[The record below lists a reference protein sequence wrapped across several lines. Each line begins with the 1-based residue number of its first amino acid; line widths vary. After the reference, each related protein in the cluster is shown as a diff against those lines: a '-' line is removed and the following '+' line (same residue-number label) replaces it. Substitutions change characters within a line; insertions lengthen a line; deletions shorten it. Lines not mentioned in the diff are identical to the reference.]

1 LKNTAYLVLES
12 GQVFKGKRFGAD
24 RNVTGEIVFT
34 TGMTGYLET
43 LTNPGYYGQIVV
55 QTFPLVGNYGVIPSE
70 FESGKSHLKAYIVRE
85 WCQDPSNFRSEGN
98 LDAFLKSMGI
108 VGLYDIDTRALT
120 RIIRKNG
127 VMNARITSSLDDH
140 ETLTENIKK
149 YGIQNPIESVSCSKT
164 TRFAGDNPLYNVVL
178 WDFGFMKRIKT
189 GLERRGCAVTIV
201 PAFSKAAEIAAL
213 KPNGVVLSNGPGNPA
228 EYSEI
233 VSEVAKLADM
243 KIPLLGISL
252 GHQFMALSQG
262 AKTERL
268 KYGHRGSNHPVR
280 DLSSGRLLITEQS
293 HQYVVIG
300 GAPPENAKVRYINT
314 NDGTVEGIDYARI
327 PAFSVQFYPDGA
339 VFDRFIN
346 LMKGVG

>member
-1 LKNTAYLVLES
+1 
-12 GQVFKGKRFGAD
+12 
-24 RNVTGEIVFT
+24 
-34 TGMTGYLET
+34 M
-43 LTNPGYYGQIVV
+43 
-55 QTFPLVGNYGVIPSE
+55 
-70 FESGKSHLKAYIVRE
+70 
-85 WCQDPSNFRSEGN
+85 
-98 LDAFLKSMGI
+98 
-108 VGLYDIDTRALT
+108 
-120 RIIRKNG
+120 
-127 VMNARITSSLDDH
+127 
-140 ETLTENIKK
+140 
-149 YGIQNPIESVSCSKT
+149 
-164 TRFAGDNPLYNVVL
+164 
-178 WDFGFMKRIKT
+178 
-189 GLERRGCAVTIV
+189 

-213 KPNGVVLSNGPGNPA
+213 KPDGVVLSNGPGNPA
-228 EYSEI
+228 DYPEI

-293 HQYVVIG
+293 HQYVVSEDTL
-300 GAPPENAKVRYINT
+300 PENAKARYINI
-314 NDGTVEGIDYARI
+314 NDGTVEGTDYAGI